1 MSNRKA
7 IHWQKHVRHSAVTL
21 CGATLLL
28 SMMAPAPTQAAAA
41 EAPSSTVGHDDVKLR
56 FSLPAEPLATT
67 LRAISQQ
74 SGRPVQFNPGDVEG
88 IQAPPLHGNYTVA
101 AALQEA
107 VAGSRVT
114 VTSGSNGGW
123 VVFVPQAQNLGVVT
137 VTASLNEAETGFQ
150 ATRSDTATRSG
161 ADLMDTPESMTII
174 TSDVMRSQQALSIQ
188 DVLQDVSGVQTS
200 AAASQGPA
208 SASIRG
214 LTVTSLSNGIASP
227 FATNTNIVG
236 VERME
241 VLKGPQAILSGGD
254 SLGGAVNIVTKKP
267 SADPVANLSFQDGTF
282 GDKTA
287 SADFSDALSSD
298 KKLSGRVL
306 GSWTRAASS
315 DAGFDGRRENYFM
328 PQIRWKDDRTDFILG
343 ASYDD
348 EFDPIGRYTFALQNS
363 ISPIPSMLLGNK
375 SNGIEVKTR
384 SLFYSLEHKF
394 TPWLSVVSRVSR
406 DLTKQD
412 LSVWQAQFPLDIPSM
427 TLAFLPTN
435 SSSRYGVT
443 SSDNYLR
450 FTFRTGALQHVLSTG
465 VNTTA
470 MSYTQS
476 EYQFPSFLAGQPYAP
491 QQIDFPHP
499 VRDAASLYSINQ
511 IQQKQLGWYAQDLV
525 TWGNFHAMLNFRRTY
540 YQQGP
545 VQINFVQFNSI
556 RNTPQKSIYKNTP
569 GAGLVYNVTP
579 NVSVYGAW
587 SQGFAPNFTTTQLCG
602 GGLASPPRT
611 SRNQEVGVKLSS
623 SDGLFSLTSSAFNL
637 TQQNVLKYNNALRC
651 NQLILGQRTRGFEV
665 DAQGQ
670 LAKGWNLIANF
681 THSNYTNVGVPGQ
694 IIAGEPRNHF
704 NLWTTYDFPDGP
716 LHGFGIGGGITAYS
730 RSYTDYVRD
739 SPEEPG
745 GARVDLSAYYRLM
758 QHWSFTLGVK
768 NVFDRTLYGVATTPI
783 YIPVNTGR
791 TMMFTVKYDFLK

>member
-41 EAPSSTVGHDDVKLR
+41 EVPGSTAGHDDVKLR

-123 VVFVPQAQNLGVVT
+123 VVFVPQARNLGVVT

-150 ATRSDTATRSG
+150 ATRSDTASRSG

-174 TSDVMRSQQALSIQ
+174 TSDVMKSQQALSIQ
-188 DVLQDVSGVQTS
+188 DVLQNVSGVQTS
-200 AAASQGPA
+200 AASQGPA
-208 SASIRG
+208 GVNIRG
-214 LTVTSLSNGIASP
+214 LTVASLSNGMSNP
-227 FATNTNIVG
+227 FATNTNIAG

-241 VLKGPQAILSGGD
+241 VLKGPQAVLSGGN

-315 DAGFDGRRENYFM
+315 DAGFDGRRQNYFM

-348 EFDPIGRYTFALQNS
+348 EFGPIGRYTFALQKS

-375 SNGIEVKTR
+375 SSGIEVKTR
-384 SLFYSLEHKF
+384 ALFYSLEHKF
-394 TPWLSVVSRVSR
+394 TPWLSIVSRVHR
-406 DLTKQD
+406 DLTNQD
-412 LSVWQAQFPLDIPSM
+412 LNVWQAQFPLSISSM
-427 TLAFLPTN
+427 TLAFMPTN
-435 SSSRYGVT
+435 SSIRYGTT

-465 VNTTA
+465 INTTA
-470 MSYTQS
+470 MKYTS
-476 EYQFPSFLAGQPYAP
+476 DEYTLPSFLAVQPYSGK
-491 QQIDFPHP
+491 QVDFPY
-499 VRDAASLYSINQ
+499 VARDAANHYSTSY
-511 IQQKQLGWYAQDLV
+511 IQQSQMGWYAQDV
-525 TWGNFHAMLNFRRTY
+525 VSWGKFHAMLNFRRTY
-540 YQQGP
+540 YLDGP
-545 VQINFVQFNSI
+545 DHLNFIQFHATSG
-556 RNTPQKSIYKNTP
+556 TPRKSIYKNTP

-587 SQGFAPNFTTTQLCG
+587 SQGFSPNFTTTQLCG
-602 GGLASPPRT
+602 GGLASPPQT

-637 TQQNVLKYNNALRC
+637 NQQNVLQYNNAQRC
-651 NQLILGQRTRGFEV
+651 NRIILGQRTRGVEV

-670 LAKGWNLIANF
+670 LATGWNLIANF
-681 THSNYTNVGVPGQ
+681 THSNYTNVGQPGQ
-694 IIAGEPRNHF
+694 LIAGEPRNHF
-704 NLWTTYDFPDGP
+704 SMWTTYDFPDGL

-730 RSYTDYVRD
+730 RSYTNYVRN

-768 NVFDRTLYGVATTPI
+768 NVFDRTLYGAANTPM